1 MNSRS
6 FFSTIEKFK
15 APSTILFRSIELK
28 LLKEKLS
35 KISKSDVILDLGCG
49 EGLTASLVFDKKV
62 DYGLDNDPY
71 FVKKAKE
78 SNVYKKVLL
87 ANAVKMPLKDN
98 CLDLVFS
105 NCVIEHI
112 QDLDAVLR
120 EAARILKKK
129 GYFVFTTP
137 SNNFKKYSLFSRL
150 KLNWLAKIYG
160 RARDGKLNHCNCCSI
175 KKWTQILKKRGFKV
189 IDGYYYIDKET
200 AEFWDFLFILNKLF
214 YLLKLM
220 SQKLFRWFY
229 ETFLKQRIYKKFIE
243 FQAVDSNGSAVCLV
257 AQKI

>member
-49 EGLTASLVFDKKV
+49 EGLTALLVFDKKV

-129 GYFVFTTP
+129 GYFVFTY
-137 SNNFKKYSLFSRL
+137 K
-150 KLNWLAKIYG
+150 
-160 RARDGKLNHCNCCSI
+160 D
-175 KKWTQILKKRGFKV
+175 
-189 IDGYYYIDKET
+189 DKT
-200 AEFWDFLFILNKLF
+200 AEQQVKLSDRDYDGLNAILDK
-214 YLLKLM
+214 
-220 SQKLFRWFY
+220 
-229 ETFLKQRIYKKFIE
+229 IIE
-243 FQAVDSNGSAVCLV
+243 
-257 AQKI
+257 KIS